1 MSLRASVNLDP
12 VSHNHGN
19 YISCHCYV
27 GCILKVSNKKEKK
40 KEEKKEKLSP
50 SYFGNKPKEGKIIS
64 EYMKRPE
71 E

>member
-1 MSLRASVNLDP
+1 MSLLRWL
-12 VSHNHGN
+12 
-19 YISCHCYV
+19 YIKS
-27 GCILKVSNKKEKK
+27 LKQERK
-40 KEEKKEKLSP
+40 KEEKKEKFSP